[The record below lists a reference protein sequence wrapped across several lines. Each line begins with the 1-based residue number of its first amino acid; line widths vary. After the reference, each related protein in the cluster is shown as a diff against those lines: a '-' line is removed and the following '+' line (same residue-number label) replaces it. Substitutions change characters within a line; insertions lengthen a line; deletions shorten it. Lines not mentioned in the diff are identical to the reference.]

1 MESFSN
7 LRLSWYEMRTII
19 RHGLLSTLM
28 LFIVVVLPMCVPYYL
43 AYLVSRIF
51 FGNGT
56 TKYIDVVSVYRY

>member
-1 MESFSN
+1 
-7 LRLSWYEMRTII
+7 MRTII